1 MRYIITSSIAPTC
14 LKLFYRHC
22 SLANV
27 SMHIQALTNVNTTQA
42 WIGRSEHLKGGNQG
56 LGKHA
61 SKMQMSTLII
71 MMMMMIQ
78 VMVMMMMMMMMM
90 MTCRTRICPCCNSML
105 IALDRQRALGRIGE
119 GILGRGV
126 CRPLGVSHSSVR
138 RLQDRFLATVCAED
152 HREC

>member
-1 MRYIITSSIAPTC
+1 M
-14 LKLFYRHC
+14 
-22 SLANV
+22 
-27 SMHIQALTNVNTTQA
+27 
-42 WIGRSEHLKGGNQG
+42 
-56 LGKHA
+56 GKHA

-71 MMMMMIQ
+71 MMMIQ
-78 VMVMMMMMMMMM
+78 VMVMMMMMMM

-105 IALDRQRALGRIGE
+105 IALDCQRALGLLGE